1 MTESKGSKE
10 MVQEGLI
17 YDCLIDDLGIF
28 QVQVLDIS
36 NTAEVLVR
44 VVRCTL
50 KQREILKKLRY
61 RIHVPRECLVNQSE
75 DFAHVKTV
83 LSK

>member
-1 MTESKGSKE
+1 MI
-10 MVQEGLI
+10 QEGLI
-17 YDCLIDDLGIF
+17 YDCSIDELGIF
-28 QVQVLDIS
+28 QVQVLDVS

-44 VVRCTL
+44 VVRCTVR
-50 KQREILKKLRY
+50 QREILKKLEY
-61 RIHVPRECLVNQSE
+61 RIRIPEQCLVNQSE

>member
-1 MTESKGSKE
+1 

-28 QVQVLDIS
+28 QVQVLDVS
-36 NTAEVLVR
+36 NTAEVFVR

-50 KQREILKKLRY
+50 KQKEILKKFKY
-61 RIHVPRECLVNQSE
+61 RIHVPRQCLVNQSE
-75 DFAHVKTV
+75 EFAHVKTV
-83 LSK
+83 RFK